1 MQQNYLNDPSPRFK
15 KKKKKERNTALTNSL
30 NIFVRLTFNCIF
42 ELIEKNKHM
51 NRNVDLDG
59 MILQHISL
67 MLTPR
72 KFSLL

>member
-15 KKKKKERNTALTNSL
+15 KKKKKERNTALTNS
-30 NIFVRLTFNCIF
+30 FVKLTFNCIF